1 MDSLKSLGCVMPG
14 VNQWPEEFAAGAAL
28 LVKAAKYAEALH
40 CSPWDFATEIGELP
54 ALGVSRANLRWL
66 VCQGFLEHAEE
77 IISQP
82 LSDRTFQASGRL
94 AFCIGTCFVL
104 TPIGLS
110 AACLLISDSAGYG
123 ESPGQPTAIDPRV
136 DGGNGLSASYLVLVK
151 PQWNCD
157 LKRFSLGELVVKE
170 YRRPAPNQHC
180 ILAAFQEEEWP
191 LRIDDPLRPTPDI
204 VPARRLHEAIAAL
217 NRCQS
222 HPVLRFSVDA
232 CGCGIRW
239 LIVE

>member
-1 MDSLKSLGCVMPG
+1 MNCVT
-14 VNQWPEEFAAGAAL
+14 QWPEEFAAGAAL
-28 LVKAAKYAEALH
+28 LVKAAKYAEALQ
-40 CSPWDFATEIGELP
+40 CSPWEFAVEIGELP
-54 ALGVSRANLRWL
+54 ALGLSRADLRWL
-66 VCQGFLEHAEE
+66 VWQGFLEHAEE
-77 IISQP
+77 ISSQP

-94 AFCIGTCFVL
+94 AFCIETCFVL
-104 TPIGLS
+104 TPSGLS
-110 AACLLISDSAGYG
+110 AACFLISDSAGH
-123 ESPGQPTAIDPRV
+123 SDSSGQPPATDPRV
-136 DGGNGLSASYLVLVK
+136 DSGDGSSASYLLLVK

-157 LKRFSLGELVVKE
+157 LKRLSLGKVVVKE

-204 VPARRLHEAIAAL
+204 VPAQRLHETIAAL

-222 HPVLRFSVDA
+222 QPVLRFSVDA
-232 CGCGIRW
+232 CGSGIRW